1 MDVNRSIEH
10 DFYLCRIF
18 YGVVPKHASDVIVE
32 ELKDLMTGDANRD
45 FVSDDLRIV
54 GFAVIRRSIIDSG

>member
-1 MDVNRSIEH
+1 MDVNISIEH

-18 YGVVPKHASDVIVE
+18 YGFVPKHASDVIVE

-45 FVSDDLRIV
+45 FVSYD
-54 GFAVIRRSIIDSG
+54 